1 MPNKCLL
8 REWTTLPPNNS
19 MYFEV
24 REEERVGYIF
34 TKALCRFCILVQ
46 NAQLCSFLYMKLFED
61 VTYRGRDTPSSSSPS
76 TVFISRH
83 ITYLLHYANEGTACG
98 LECAVLCERQKEKPI
113 NTRNVD
119 QRTFYYKTRSFL
131 KDSKH
136 DEFLFA
142 TEFMKIDDSLCGCFN
157 WVCLVVWS
165 RVANPHKYIYCHP

>member
-1 MPNKCLL
+1 
-8 REWTTLPPNNS
+8 

-83 ITYLLHYANEGTACG
+83 ITYLLRYANEGTACG